1 MRLNVTSGATASSG
15 REAGVCSQRRKVK
28 RKKKEKHR
36 KERKEVAQ
44 LKASDER
51 GRKKAG
57 AQKREEMRR

>member
-1 MRLNVTSGATASSG
+1 MHFNVTSGATASSG
-15 REAGVCSQRRKVK
+15 REAGVRSQRRKVK
-28 RKKKEKHR
+28 KKKSRE
-36 KERKEVAQ
+36 KERKEVDQ